1 MIIDL
6 SGIEEYRAITMA
18 EAYAI
23 IDELQTDLVIL
34 SRKLDMQMR
43 KLQNTMVEQ
52 FAGSLVKLGKS
63 VADTFRV
70 DSIADFVRATEIFG
84 TEFAASLYG
93 VTLRFE
99 QFRVGLARIAQPIV
113 QLLLP
118 VVQVAVDVLSGL
130 ANALAQAVSW
140 LFAGAGEADAFADNM
155 LGAATAATSLKRTL
169 AGFDQLNR
177 LGGSNG
183 TVSGL
188 LTPPKLSDQW
198 QKVADKL
205 KKLMEP
211 LKNIDLTP
219 AAESF
224 KKLTAA
230 LEPIK
235 KELFAGLEW
244 ALNNVF
250 IPLAQWTAEKLL
262 PAFLDML
269 AAAAQALGRVI
280 EEVKPM
286 LSWLWEECLK
296 PMAAWAGDQV
306 IGYLQNLTK
315 ELTGFGE
322 GATGAKDPVA
332 QLVTT
337 IENFITALGRTIQST
352 LELKSGSGE
361 LSEVIGG
368 LLGAVADTTPLG
380 IFAGNIEGVANV
392 MGQLAEKFGL
402 VDQASGD
409 TFNSLNGL
417 WSQLWTNLQQKMMDP
432 TYAGMKNGINS
443 LIGLTN
449 GVLQSTAGGINGI
462 TRSINKLSFTV
473 PSWIPVLGGKKFGF
487 DLKTIYPT
495 AIPYLARGAV
505 LPANKPFMAV
515 VGDQRHGTNVEAP
528 LTTIQQAVSEVM
540 EDRFGGVMAG
550 FQAVTERQERLLQ
563 AVLGLDLSDSAI
575 AGAADRY
582 RNKLSVINGGY

>member
-6 SGIEEYRAITMA
+6 NGFEDYQAMTKA

-23 IDELQTDLVIL
+23 IQELEIQMIVLGRRL
-34 SRKLDMQMR
+34 YMNMQKLE
-43 KLQNTMVEQ
+43 KTMLEQ
-52 FAGSLVKLGKS
+52 FANSLNKLRKS

-70 DSIADFVRATEIFG
+70 DSVADFVKATEIFG
-84 TEFAASLYG
+84 VEFAGSLYA
-93 VTLRFE
+93 VTLQFE
-99 QFRVGLARIAQPIV
+99 QFRAGLARIAQPIV

-118 VVQVAVDVLSGL
+118 VVQVAVEVLSGL

-140 LFAGAGEADAFADNM
+140 LFAGAGEADTFAGSM
-155 LGAATAATSLKRTL
+155 LGAATAATTLKRSL

-177 LGGSNG
+177 LGGANG
-183 TVSGL
+183 SVSGI

-224 KKLTAA
+224 QKLTAA
-230 LEPIK
+230 LAPIK

-244 ALNNVF
+244 AFNNLFV
-250 IPLAQWTAEKLL
+250 PLAEWTAEKLL
-262 PAFLDML
+262 PAFLEML
-269 AAAAQALGRVI
+269 AAAMEALGYVI
-280 EEVKPM
+280 EEVKPL

-296 PMAAWAGDQV
+296 PLAAWAGDQV
-306 IGYLQNLTK
+306 IGYLQNLTAQ
-315 ELTGFGE
+315 LTGFGD
-322 GATGAKDPVA
+322 GAAGAKGPVD
-332 QLVTT
+332 QLVIT
-337 IENFITALGRTIQST
+337 IKNFVSALGHSAQST
-352 LELKSGSGE
+352 LALKDGSVD
-361 LSEVIGG
+361 LSEAIGG
-368 LLGAVADTTPLG
+368 LLGTVADATPFGVFSGNMEGMAGLLG
-380 IFAGNIEGVANV
+380 R
-392 MGQLAEKFGL
+392 LAEAFGL

-409 TFNSLNGL
+409 TYSSINGL
-417 WSQLWTNLQQKMMDP
+417 WSQLWTNLQQKMMNP
-432 TYAGMKNGINS
+432 TYAGMKGSINS

-449 GVLQSTAGGINGI
+449 GALQSAAGGINGI

-473 PSWIPVLGGKKFGF
+473 PSWIPLLGGKKFGF
-487 DLKTIYPT
+487 DLKTVNAPS
-495 AIPYLARGAV
+495 IPFLAQGAV
-505 LPANKPFMAV
+505 LPANKPFLAM

-528 LTTIQQAVSEVM
+528 LATIQQAVSEVM

-563 AVLGLDLSDSAI
+563 AVLGLDISDSAI
-575 AGAADRY
+575 GSAAERY
-582 RNKLSVINGGY
+582 RSKLSVINGGY